1 LTKHLVTHDRSEMS
15 DRALNKAIEDDDL
28 DGNVDEEDLD
38 CEEEVKL
45 EGDGGKSEGEG
56 SQEEAVLQSLG
67 LEEEDGGKSE

>member
-1 LTKHLVTHDRSEMS
+1 LVTHDRSEMS

-38 CEEEVKL
+38 CEEVKL

-56 SQEEAVLQSLG
+56 SQEEPILQSLG
-67 LEEEDGGKSE
+67 LEEEEDGGKSE